1 MRSTLVCVAAAL
13 RVPLHKLSQKAV
25 PHSLAICCKRRLKPL
40 LLAAIFIAGIVFT
53 LIGGSLFQPAIGI
66 PATLSQTPPT
76 QNRNSTAPENLG
88 EQLFQQVVECVR
100 GKITNPNQLSETAL
114 QAASTQCM
122 FDLVLLNSDGSVRDD
137 ASDRLTAFVQFSGV
151 SFPQPVAKGQANI
164 PLKLL
169 PDSQLFTLPVQIGR
183 ETKTFLLDT
192 GASGSIIDSQIAKQ
206 LELESTPVPTELFKY
221 TVVGNNCSDVQVNLH
236 PLPMLKV
243 AGAEVEGILG
253 MGLPQTSI
261 PGNLSG
267 VLGLDFLSN
276 FDLVINPKRQEL
288 KLLPASPSG
297 QNAIPLVGKLG
308 SIIAQVKVNGR
319 GPFSFLLDT
328 GASTVVVSKRLVQQL
343 GIDVSKA
350 EEIDVM
356 GFCGK
361 EKGKKIQLAKVSLQQ
376 YENAQL
382 DTVILENNNI
392 FNLLGID
399 GIIGQNFLNKY
410 QQHWRFGKR
419 NPLGYAETGSL
430 VLTRQ

>member
-1 MRSTLVCVAAAL
+1 MLFDRDN
-13 RVPLHKLSQKAV
+13 
-25 PHSLAICCKRRLKPL
+25 KRRFKPL
-40 LLAAIFIAGIVFT
+40 LFAAIFMAGIVLT
-53 LIGGSLFQPAIGI
+53 WVGSSLFQPAVSI
-66 PATLSQTPPT
+66 PAILSQAPATE
-76 QNRNSTAPENLG
+76 NRNSTAPENLG

-114 QAASTQCM
+114 QAASSQCM
-122 FDLVLLNSDGSVRDD
+122 FDLVLLNGDGSVRDD
-137 ASDRLTAFVQFSGV
+137 ASDRLIAFVQFSGV
-151 SFPQPVAKGQANI
+151 TFPQPVAKGQANI

-169 PDSQLFTLPVQIGR
+169 PDSQLFTLPVQIGNQ
-183 ETKTFLLDT
+183 TKTFLLDT
-192 GASGSIIDSQIAKQ
+192 GASGSIIASQIAQQ
-206 LELESTPVPTELFKY
+206 LELESTPVPTDMFKY
-221 TVVGNNCSDVQVNLH
+221 TVVGNNCSDIQVNLH
-236 PLPMLKV
+236 PLPILKV

-276 FDLVINPKRQEL
+276 YDLIINPKKQEL
-288 KLLPASPSG
+288 KLLPASPPG

-308 SIIAQVKVNGR
+308 SIIAQVRVNGQ

-328 GASTVVVSKRLVQQL
+328 GASTVVVSKRLVQRL
-343 GIDVSKA
+343 GIDATKA
-350 EEIDVM
+350 EEIYIL
-356 GFCGK
+356 GFCGT
-361 EKGKKIQLAKVSLQQ
+361 EKGKKIKLDKVSLQQ

-382 DTVILENNNI
+382 DTVILENNNL

>member
-1 MRSTLVCVAAAL
+1 ML
-13 RVPLHKLSQKAV
+13 PLHKRSQKAF
-25 PHSLAICCKRRLKPL
+25 PHSLAICCKRRFKRL
-40 LLAAIFIAGIVFT
+40 LFVGIFIAGIVFT
-53 LIGGSLFQPAIGI
+53 LIGGGLFQRAIGI

-88 EQLFQQVVECVR
+88 QQLFQQVVECVR
-100 GKITNPNQLSETAL
+100 GKITNPNQLNETAL
-114 QAASTQCM
+114 QAASSQCM
-122 FDLVLLNSDGSVRDD
+122 FDLVLLNPDGSVRDD

-151 SFPQPVAKGQANI
+151 TFPQPVGKGQANI

-221 TVVGNNCSDVQVNLH
+221 TVVGNNCSNVQVNLH
-236 PLPMLKV
+236 PLPILKV

-276 FDLVINPKRQEL
+276 YDIIINPKKQEL
-288 KLLPASPSG
+288 KLLPASPPV

-308 SIIAQVKVNGR
+308 SIIAQVRVNGR

-343 GIDVSKA
+343 GIDASKA
-350 EEIDVM
+350 EEIDVI
-356 GFCGK
+356 GFCGT
-361 EKGKKIQLAKVSLQQ
+361 EKGKKIKLEKVSLQQ
-376 YENAQL
+376 YENTQL
-382 DTVILENNNI
+382 DTVILENNNL

>member
-1 MRSTLVCVAAAL
+1 MLFDRDN
-13 RVPLHKLSQKAV
+13 
-25 PHSLAICCKRRLKPL
+25 KRRFKPL
-40 LLAAIFIAGIVFT
+40 LFAAIFMAGIVLT
-53 LIGGSLFQPAIGI
+53 WVGSSLFQPAVSI
-66 PATLSQTPPT
+66 PAILSQAPATE
-76 QNRNSTAPENLG
+76 NRNSTAPENLG

-100 GKITNPNQLSETAL
+100 GKITDPNQLNETAL
-114 QAASTQCM
+114 QAASSQCM
-122 FDLVLLNSDGSVRDD
+122 FDLVLLNGDGSVRDD
-137 ASDRLTAFVQFSGV
+137 ASDRLIAFVQFSGV
-151 SFPQPVAKGQANI
+151 TFPQPVAKGQANI

-169 PDSQLFTLPVQIGR
+169 PDSQLFTLPVQIGNQ
-183 ETKTFLLDT
+183 TKTFLLDT
-192 GASGSIIDSQIAKQ
+192 GASGSIIASQIAQQ
-206 LELESTPVPTELFKY
+206 LELESTPVPTDMFKY
-221 TVVGNNCSDVQVNLH
+221 TVVGNNCSDIQVNLH
-236 PLPMLKV
+236 PLPILKV

-276 FDLVINPKRQEL
+276 YDLIINPKKQEL
-288 KLLPASPSG
+288 KLLPASPPG

-308 SIIAQVKVNGR
+308 SIIAQVRVNGQ

-328 GASTVVVSKRLVQQL
+328 GASTVVVSKRLVQRL
-343 GIDVSKA
+343 GIDATKA
-350 EEIDVM
+350 EEIYIL
-356 GFCGK
+356 GFCGT
-361 EKGKKIQLAKVSLQQ
+361 EKGKKIKLDKVSLQQ

-382 DTVILENNNI
+382 DTVILENNNL

>member
-1 MRSTLVCVAAAL
+1 MLFDRDN
-13 RVPLHKLSQKAV
+13 
-25 PHSLAICCKRRLKPL
+25 KRRFKPL
-40 LLAAIFIAGIVFT
+40 LFAAIFMAGIVLT
-53 LIGGSLFQPAIGI
+53 WVGSSLFQPAVSI
-66 PATLSQTPPT
+66 PAILSQAPATE
-76 QNRNSTAPENLG
+76 NRNSTAPENLG

-100 GKITNPNQLSETAL
+100 GKITDPNQLNETAL
-114 QAASTQCM
+114 QAASSQCM
-122 FDLVLLNSDGSVRDD
+122 FDLVLLNGDGSVRDD
-137 ASDRLTAFVQFSGV
+137 ASDRLIAFVQFSGV
-151 SFPQPVAKGQANI
+151 TFPQPVAKGQANI

-169 PDSQLFTLPVQIGR
+169 PDSQLFTLPVQIGNQ
-183 ETKTFLLDT
+183 TKTFLLDT
-192 GASGSIIDSQIAKQ
+192 GASGSIIASQIAQQ
-206 LELESTPVPTELFKY
+206 LELESTPVPTDMFKY
-221 TVVGNNCSDVQVNLH
+221 TVVGNNCSDIQVNLH
-236 PLPMLKV
+236 PLPILKV

-276 FDLVINPKRQEL
+276 YDVIINPKKQEL
-288 KLLPASPSG
+288 KLLPASPPG

-308 SIIAQVKVNGR
+308 SIIAQVRVNGQ

-328 GASTVVVSKRLVQQL
+328 GASTVVVSKRLVQRL
-343 GIDVSKA
+343 GIDATKA
-350 EEIDVM
+350 EEIDIL
-356 GFCGK
+356 GFCGT
-361 EKGKKIQLAKVSLQQ
+361 EKGKKIKLDKVSLQQ

-382 DTVILENNNI
+382 DTVILENNNL